1 VLARWQAVEPRVM
14 LLDEPFQGVDVGAR
28 ADIAAAVRAQT
39 RGRDADR
46 DLRSR
51 RSARSR
57 RPHLLSRRPR
67 SAAVLRAGGGRRF
80 CFDRSFSMSAAPNV
94 SSAPLA
100 ASGGARR
107 RLGGFLRRG
116 AVFLLLALLVVVFA
130 TAEPAFLGVAN
141 FMSVLQA
148 VSVVAILAVG
158 VTISMAVGGFDLSV
172 GAVAASSV
180 MAASYAM
187 VVWRFDATET
197 VALTLAFGLIV
208 GLVNA
213 ALIVVVGVPD
223 LLATLAMN
231 FLLTGLQL
239 IPTAGRS
246 IATGL
251 ILPSG
256 VSANGAFDPNF
267 LAVGRAR
274 LFDVAPIPVLLMIA
288 IGALAFVLTERTRI
302 GRLLFAVGGNE
313 IAARLAGARTERIKT
328 LAYAISATLASLG
341 GVIVAA
347 RVGRGDVSSGAS
359 LLLDA
364 VAASLI
370 GFAVLA
376 ARRPNV
382 FGAVVGAIFVGVL
395 LNGLTML
402 NVPYYTQDFVKG
414 AVLVGALGL
423 TYGLGRSTT

>member
-1 VLARWQAVEPRVM
+1 
-14 LLDEPFQGVDVGAR
+14 
-28 ADIAAAVRAQT
+28 
-39 RGRDADR
+39 
-46 DLRSR
+46 
-51 RSARSR
+51 
-57 RPHLLSRRPR
+57 
-67 SAAVLRAGGGRRF
+67 
-80 CFDRSFSMSAAPNV
+80 MSAAPNV

-100 ASGGARR
+100 ASAGARR
-107 RLGGFLRRG
+107 GLGGLLRRG

-187 VVWRFDATET
+187 VVWRLDAAET

-256 VSANGAFDPNF
+256 VSANGAFDPSF
-267 LAVGRAR
+267 LAIGRAR
-274 LFDVAPIPVLLMIA
+274 LFNVAPIPVLLMIA
-288 IGALAFVLTERTRI
+288 VGALAFVLTERTRI

-364 VAASLI
+364 VAAALI